1 MRDAGG
7 YCLSPASA
15 EAQDSCP
22 KRRWHVIYAHIFLF
36 ALSRTSPYVFFISD
50 DCPFRDPRC
59 LLYVQREA
67 GVLRLLLGPSNDASS
82 PRGRTRRRLIPARR
96 LVLLLEDDAA
106 PCSHAVRR
114 GIASFPHG
122 ETHGTSRWQAVR
134 VPISCWIGTYCPHRT
149 VQFETENLD

>member
-7 YCLSPASA
+7 YCPSPASS

-22 KRRWHVIYAHIFLF
+22 KRRWHVIYAHIFLL

-67 GVLRLLLGPSNDASS
+67 GVLRLLLGPSVLRLFDAFVSVLA
-82 PRGRTRRRLIPARR
+82 GAFTKPATVGHFAY
-96 LVLLLEDDAA
+96 LFSFLL
-106 PCSHAVRR
+106 
-114 GIASFPHG
+114 SFM
-122 ETHGTSRWQAVR
+122 
-134 VPISCWIGTYCPHRT
+134 
-149 VQFETENLD
+149 TEYIDGVGF

>member
-36 ALSRTSPYVFFISD
+36 ALSRSSPYVFFISD

-67 GVLRLLLGPSNDASS
+67 GVLRLLLGPSVNPSYLFLGSCLFPPDTLPPGSRSLRSS
-82 PRGRTRRRLIPARR
+82 QDL
-96 LVLLLEDDAA
+96 
-106 PCSHAVRR
+106 
-114 GIASFPHG
+114 
-122 ETHGTSRWQAVR
+122 
-134 VPISCWIGTYCPHRT
+134 T
-149 VQFETENLD
+149 VFRSILYRS